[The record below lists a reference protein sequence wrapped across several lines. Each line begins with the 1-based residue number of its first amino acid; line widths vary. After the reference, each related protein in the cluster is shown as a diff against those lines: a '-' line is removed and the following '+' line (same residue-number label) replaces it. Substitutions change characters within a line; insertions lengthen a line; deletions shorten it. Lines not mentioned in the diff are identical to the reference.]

1 MTMAATET
9 TNDDDNE
16 EDFLHGEPHKL
27 TASIHSEHHS
37 DDREDLANGG

>member
-16 EDFLHGEPHKL
+16 EDLLHGEAHKL
-27 TASIHSEHHS
+27 TASISEHHS